1 MPKTKSKRANVE
13 LFRGIE
19 TLFTLEGAA
28 AKEGRRITPEDLSPV
43 SRAAILVKDGRI
55 IAIGPEKL
63 ILKNPLLKTARVRET
78 KLANATVIPAF
89 VECHTH
95 LIYGGNRAREFEMR
109 NQGVSYQEIAKAGGG
124 ILATV
129 IPTREASLQKLTQ
142 IGQTRADRYIR
153 QGVTTVEAK
162 SGYGLNLEAEF
173 KILKACAKITG
184 ARIVPTFLGAHAVPK
199 DYKDAAAYVDFL
211 VNEAFPKLKKNKLA
225 KRVDIFVEKG
235 YFEREVAHRYL
246 NAAKEHGFDLVIHAD
261 QMTLSGGSDL
271 AVEFGARSADH
282 LVQIK
287 EKEIH
292 ALAKSEVTAVLLP
305 NADLYMNCAYPPA
318 RKLIDAGARVA
329 VATDLNPGT
338 APSQDLGLAGVLARI
353 QMKMSLSE
361 VVGAYT
367 IGAAYALGLGSDLGA
382 LTPGRFAD
390 FTVLDGGFDDL
401 FIEVG
406 RMPIES
412 VYREGRK
419 LL

>member
-1 MPKTKSKRANVE
+1 MAKSKSKQGTVD
-13 LFRGIE
+13 LFRGIDS
-19 TLFTLEGAA
+19 LYTLENAA
-28 AKEGRRITPEDLSPV
+28 AKEGRRITHDDLSLV
-43 SRAAILVKDGRI
+43 TKAGILVQEGRI
-55 IAIGPEKL
+55 IASGPEKL
-63 ILKNPLLKTARVRET
+63 ILQNSLLKTSRVRET
-78 KLANATVIPAF
+78 KLGGRTVIPAF

-109 NQGVSYQEIAKAGGG
+109 NQGVSYQEIAKTGGG

-129 IPTREASLQKLTQ
+129 IPTREATLQKLTE
-142 IGQTRADRYIR
+142 IGQKRADRYVR

-162 SGYGLNLEAEF
+162 SGYGLTLEAEF
-173 KILKACAKITG
+173 KILKASAKIEG

-199 DYKDAAAYVDFL
+199 EYKDASAYVDFL

-225 KRVDIFVEKG
+225 NRVDIFVENG
-235 YFEREVAHRYL
+235 YFDREVAHRYL
-246 NAAKEHGFDLVIHAD
+246 KAAKDHGFDLVIHAD
-261 QMTLSGGSDL
+261 QLTLSGGSDL

-287 EKEIH
+287 EKDIQ

-329 VATDLNPGT
+329 IATDLNPGT

-353 QMKMSLSE
+353 QMKMSIAE

-367 IGAAYALGLGSDLGA
+367 LGAAYALGLGSDLGA
-382 LTPGRFAD
+382 LTPGRYAD
-390 FTVLDGGFDDL
+390 FTILDGGFDDL